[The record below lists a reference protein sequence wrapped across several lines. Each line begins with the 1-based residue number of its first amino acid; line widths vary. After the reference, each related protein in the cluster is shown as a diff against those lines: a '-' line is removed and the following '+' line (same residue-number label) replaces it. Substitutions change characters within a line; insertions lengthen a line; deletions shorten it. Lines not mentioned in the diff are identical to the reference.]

1 MNGAIAVLNAGSS
14 SIKFSLYRADRR
26 AVPAAHSGASR
37 AVRADAPLEILAEG
51 AIEELDRAPHFL
63 VRDHQGTILS
73 SRRWD
78 DASPPAHEELLR
90 HLIGWIESHHGPGTL
105 QAVGHRVV
113 FGGSIAEP
121 ALRIDAASLARLAA
135 LVPMMPL
142 HLPQN
147 LAPIRALS
155 DTHPALPQIAC
166 FDTAFHAS
174 VPHRDRLYALPRALT
189 DAGLIRYGF
198 HGLSYESIAQR
209 LPEIDPHAAAG
220 RTIVAHLG
228 NGASCCALAAGRSV
242 GTTMGFSVLDG
253 LVMGTRPG
261 WIDPGVLLYLLR
273 QPGWDIERIER
284 LLYHESGLLGLS
296 GISSDM
302 RDLLGRD
309 EPTAREAVQ
318 VFCRRAVAA
327 IGSLVAPLGGLD
339 ALVFTG
345 GIGEHAEAV
354 RREICAT
361 LRWLGVDLDEEAN
374 RRGGPAL
381 HRDASPVRI
390 WVLPCDENRVIAQH
404 ALRILGAH

>member
-1 MNGAIAVLNAGSS
+1 MSGTIAVLNAGSS
-14 SIKFSLYRADRR
+14 SIKFSLYRAEPEAAAEGAAGTDRAGR
-26 AVPAAHSGASR
+26 AGAW
-37 AVRADAPLEILAEG
+37 LKILAEG
-51 AIEELDRAPHFL
+51 AIEELDGAPRFL
-63 VRDHQGTILS
+63 VRDRQGAVLS

-78 DASPPAHEELLR
+78 GVPRPPHEELLR
-90 HLIGWIESHHGPGTL
+90 HLIGWIESHHGPGAL
-105 QAVGHRVV
+105 RAIGHRVV
-113 FGGSIAEP
+113 FGGPIAEP
-121 ALRIDAASLARLAA
+121 ALRVDAAALDRLSA

-147 LAPIRALS
+147 LAPIRALA
-155 DTHPALPQIAC
+155 DTHPGLPQIAC

-174 VPHRDRLYALPRALT
+174 VPHRDRLYALPRALA

-209 LPEIDPHAAAG
+209 LPALDPRAAAG

-261 WIDPGVLLYLLR
+261 WIDPGILLYLLR
-273 QPGWDIERIER
+273 QPGWDVDRIER
-284 LLYHESGLLGLS
+284 LLYHESGLLGVS

-302 RDLLGRD
+302 RDLLGRE
-309 EPTAREAVQ
+309 EPTAQEAVDL
-318 VFCRRAVAA
+318 FCRRAVAA

-345 GIGEHAEAV
+345 GIGEHAELV
-354 RREICAT
+354 RREICAA

-374 RRGGPAL
+374 RRGGPSL

-390 WVLPCDENRVIAQH
+390 WVLPCDEDRVIAQH
-404 ALRILGAH
+404 ALRILGAP